1 MIIRLLIM
9 PAWIKG
15 VFKMILMNK
24 KSMIRIVNNKIKLKK
39 NVKTLY
45 LFIEM
50 VITRCS
56 IVYLKQALI
65 R

>member
-1 MIIRLLIM
+1 
-9 PAWIKG
+9 
-15 VFKMILMNK
+15 MILMNK